1 MKEITLDNFYYFFI
15 IEKNKIMN
23 AFIAAVIDK
32 KTILIANDGRLLKKS
47 FLGFIILMT
56 AFQTNALGEIVRQV
70 LVDAYLQ
77 VSVFVGFTLF
87 IFIGMDALTKFNI
100 TYILEKTKKVHVIMA
115 SLSGAIPG
123 CGGAIV
129 VVTQYIQG
137 RISFGSLVAVLTA
150 TMGDAAFL
158 LLATEPKTGFLI
170 FTLGALVGALS
181 GYLVDLLHGES
192 YLQGDSKIKVEF
204 QKLKKTFVSRFNIFW
219 SLIFLPGFVIGL
231 FVASQVDVD
240 KILNIPKDYSLVS
253 FLGLSGAILSIFM
266 WSLNPLSDFQCSTD
280 RTRNLLPRVVDTTNF
295 VTTWVI
301 CGFLVFELFMY
312 FTSIDLEIFFNIWL
326 PFVPLVAILFGFL
339 PGCGPQIIVTT
350 FYLNG
355 YIPLS
360 AEIGNAI
367 SNDGDALFPAIA
379 LAPKA
384 AIIAT
389 LYSAVP
395 AIIFA
400 YGFMLFFE

>member
-1 MKEITLDNFYYFFI
+1 
-15 IEKNKIMN
+15 MN
-23 AFIAAVIDK
+23 AFIAAVIEK

-47 FLGFIILMT
+47 FLGFLILMT
-56 AFQTNALGEIVRQV
+56 AFQTNALGELVRQV
-70 LVDAYLQ
+70 LIDAYLQ

-87 IFIGMDALTKFNI
+87 IFIGLDSLTKFNI
-100 TYILEKTKKVHVIMA
+100 AYILEKTKKFHVVMA
-115 SLSGAIPG
+115 SLLGAIPG

-158 LLATEPKTGFLI
+158 LLAAEPQTGL
-170 FTLGALVGALS
+170 LVFVIAGIVGILT
-181 GYLVDLLHGES
+181 GYIVDFFHGQS

-219 SLIFLPGFVIGL
+219 SLIFLPGFFIGL
-231 FVASQVDVD
+231 LVASQIDPD
-240 KILNIPKDYSLVS
+240 KLFNIPKDYSLVS

-266 WSLNPLSDFQCSTD
+266 WSLNPLSDFQCSAD

-312 FTSIDLEIFFNIWL
+312 FTTIDLKILFNIWL
-326 PFVPLVAILFGFL
+326 PLVPLVAILLGFL

-389 LYSAVP
+389 LYSAIP
-395 AIIFA
+395 AIIIA
-400 YGFMLFFE
+400 YSFMFIFE

>member
-1 MKEITLDNFYYFFI
+1 M
-15 IEKNKIMN
+15 
-23 AFIAAVIDK
+23 
-32 KTILIANDGRLLKKS
+32 
-47 FLGFIILMT
+47 
-56 AFQTNALGEIVRQV
+56 AFQTNNFGAMVRNT

-87 IFIGMDALTKFNI
+87 IFIGMDALTRFNI
-100 TYILEKTKKVHVIMA
+100 SYILDKTKKFHVVMA
-115 SLSGAIPG
+115 SLLGALPG

-158 LLATEPKTGFLI
+158 LLAAEPFTGLFI
-170 FTLGALVGALS
+170 FGLGAVVGTIS
-181 GYLVDLLHGES
+181 GYIVDKIHGEN
-192 YLQGDSKIKVEF
+192 YLQGNSKLKVEF
-204 QKLKKTFVSRFNIFW
+204 EKISKTFISKFNIFW
-219 SLIFLPGFVIGL
+219 TLVFIPGFIIGL
-231 FVASQVDVD
+231 FVAFQQDFDQILGSPEG
-240 KILNIPKDYSLVS
+240 LNITHSMGAV
-253 FLGLSGAILSIFM
+253 GAILCIFM

-280 RTRNLLPRVVDTTNF
+280 RSRNLLSRVVDTTNF

-301 CGFLVFELFMY
+301 CGFLTFEIFMY
-312 FTSIDLEIFFNIWL
+312 FTEYDLKIIFEIWL
-326 PFVPLVAILFGFL
+326 PFVPLMAIFFGLL
-339 PGCGPQIIVTT
+339 PGCGPQIVVTT

-355 YIPLS
+355 LIPLS

-389 LYSAVP
+389 LYSTIP

-400 YGFMLFFE
+400 YSYMFLFE

>member
-1 MKEITLDNFYYFFI
+1 
-15 IEKNKIMN
+15 MN
-23 AFIAAVIDK
+23 AFIAAVIEK
-32 KTILIANDGRLLKKS
+32 KTILIANEGRLLKKS
-47 FLGFIILMT
+47 FLGFAILIM
-56 AFQTNALGEIVRQV
+56 AFQANSFGDIVRQS

-87 IFIGMDALTKFNI
+87 IFIGMDALTRFNI
-100 TYILEKTKKVHVIMA
+100 AYVLDKAKKFHVIMA
-115 SLSGAIPG
+115 SLLGALPG
-123 CGGAIV
+123 CGGAII

-158 LLATEPKTGFLI
+158 LLAREPGTGLFI
-170 FTLGALVGALS
+170 FTLGASVGVLT
-181 GYLVDLLHGES
+181 GYTVDKIHGVS
-192 YLQGDSKIKVEF
+192 YLQKDSKIKIEF
-204 QKLKKTFVSRFNIFW
+204 EKLKKTFISKFNIFW
-219 SLIFLPGFVIGL
+219 TLIFLPGFIIGVL
-231 FVASQVDVD
+231 VAFQQDID
-240 KILNIPKDYSLVS
+240 QLLNIPKD
-253 FLGLSGAILSIFM
+253 LSIVASVGFAGAILSIFM

-280 RTRNLLPRVVDTTNF
+280 RTRNLLSRVVDTTNF
-295 VTTWVI
+295 VTVWVI
-301 CGFLVFELFMY
+301 CAFLIFEIFMY
-312 FTSIDLEIFFNIWL
+312 TTSIDLKFIFNVWL
-326 PFVPLVAILFGFL
+326 PFVPFIAILFGFL

-355 YIPLS
+355 FVPLS

-395 AIIFA
+395 AFIFA
-400 YGFMLFFE
+400 YGYMFLFE

>member
-1 MKEITLDNFYYFFI
+1 
-15 IEKNKIMN
+15 MN
-23 AFIAAVIDK
+23 AFIAAVIEK
-32 KTILIANDGRLLKKS
+32 KTILIANEGRLLKKS
-47 FLGFIILMT
+47 FLGFAILIM
-56 AFQTNALGEIVRQV
+56 AFQTNAFGDVVRQA

-100 TYILEKTKKVHVIMA
+100 AYVLDKTKKIHVIMA
-115 SLSGAIPG
+115 SLLGALPG

-137 RISFGSLVAVLTA
+137 RISFGSFVAVLTA

-158 LLATEPKTGFLI
+158 LLAAEPKTGLFI
-170 FTLGALVGALS
+170 FALGATVGS
-181 GYLVDLLHGES
+181 ITGYIVDKIHGAS
-192 YLQGDSKIKVEF
+192 YLQEDSKIKVEF
-204 QKLKKTFVSRFNIFW
+204 EKLQKTFVSNFNIFW
-219 SLIFLPGFVIGL
+219 TLIFLPGFFVGL
-231 FVASQVDVD
+231 FVAFQHDLD
-240 KILNIPKDYSLVS
+240 QILNIPEGFSLVTS
-253 FLGLSGAILSIFM
+253 LGLAGAMISIFM

-280 RTRNLLPRVVDTTNF
+280 RTRNLLSRVVDTTNF

-301 CGFLVFELFMY
+301 CSFLVFEIFIY
-312 FTSIDLEIFFNIWL
+312 ITSYDLKIFFDIWT
-326 PFVPLVAILFGFL
+326 PFIPLVAILFGFL
-339 PGCGPQIIVTT
+339 PGCGPQIVVTT

-355 YIPLS
+355 FIPLS

-389 LYSAVP
+389 LYSAIP
-395 AIIFA
+395 AFIFA
-400 YGFMLFFE
+400 YGFMFLFE